1 MKLGQKAF
9 TSVELV
15 IALAIAVLVSGASTV
30 ALSQIYGGTDR
41 NNNQLT
47 AVRQIESAAFWI
59 SRDVQSS
66 QVVSTEN
73 LTPSDLLS
81 LSWTEWDDGG
91 NPTHYTVRYFFD
103 NITDN
108 IGRLKRNYWSSSGV
122 NLQTLVGLNLYY
134 NPGDSDNTSRAVY
147 EPPVLTV
154 RLTAVLDK
162 VQETREYR
170 IKRRPNVY

>member
-9 TSVELV
+9 TLVELV
-15 IALAIAVLVSGASTV
+15 IALAITVLVSGASTV
-30 ALSQIYGGTDR
+30 ALSQVYGGTDR

-59 SRDVQSS
+59 SRDVQRA

-81 LSWTEWDDGG
+81 LSWTEWDDDG
-91 NPTHYTVRYFFD
+91 NPTHYTVRYSFD

-108 IGRLKRNYWSSSGV
+108 IGRLKRNYWSSAGA

-134 NPGDSDNTSRAVY
+134 NPGDSDNTSKAIY
-147 EPPVLTV
+147 QPPVLTV

-162 VQETREYR
+162 AQETREYR